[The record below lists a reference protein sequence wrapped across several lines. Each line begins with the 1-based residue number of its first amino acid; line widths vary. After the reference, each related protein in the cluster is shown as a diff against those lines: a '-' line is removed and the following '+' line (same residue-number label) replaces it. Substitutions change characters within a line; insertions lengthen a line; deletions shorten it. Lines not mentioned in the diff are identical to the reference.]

1 MGFGFGNG
9 TVKFKTAGTSQS
21 PKRMLQ
27 KRVLVRVG
35 MIRLR
40 IVVARM
46 GPSSAMKPV
55 QTSAGASCNV
65 CQLSIE
71 RFRKITDPEDNA
83 PFCCDFYESFVA
95 FVGEFLKNE

>member
-1 MGFGFGNG
+1 
-9 TVKFKTAGTSQS
+9 
-21 PKRMLQ
+21 
-27 KRVLVRVG
+27 

-40 IVVARM
+40 IVAARM

-71 RFRKITDPEDNA
+71 KFRKSTDSEDNA

-95 FVGEFLKNE
+95 FVGEFLKDEQHTLTRTVSSMNDKEMGMIVYEPGNHRMS